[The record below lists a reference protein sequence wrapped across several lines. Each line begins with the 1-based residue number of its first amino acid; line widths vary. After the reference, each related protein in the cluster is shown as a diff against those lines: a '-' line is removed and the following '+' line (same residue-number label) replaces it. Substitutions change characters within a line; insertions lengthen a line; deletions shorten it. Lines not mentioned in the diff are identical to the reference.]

1 MYKAEGKVVSLG
13 PIESYK
19 NGSFK
24 KRTFVIETG
33 GKFSNQVAISASQAK
48 LQDLDTVEGGQMVEV
63 TCFPTSNE
71 YQGKW
76 YTEVK
81 LWKLDTNGQQ
91 ASDTDF
97 VDEPF

>member
-48 LQDLDTVEGGQMVEV
+48 LQD
-63 TCFPTSNE
+63 
-71 YQGKW
+71 
-76 YTEVK
+76 
-81 LWKLDTNGQQ
+81 
-91 ASDTDF
+91 
-97 VDEPF
+97 